1 MSRQGF
7 RVMTYNLR
15 AFRDD
20 WRAAAHAVRMVGPD
34 VLCLQ
39 EVSRTWFPTRRTRA
53 FAAAAGLDWPANRAR
68 GGGTTVLVRPGL
80 VVTGWSHH
88 RLRVPFVQGLREGVR
103 GYAVVRLDLDLAGR
117 RLPISMVSVH
127 LGLRPQE
134 RFGQVE
140 RLSPGVPLDD
150 PVVIA
155 GDINE
160 DDAGERGGSWPRR
173 AGLGWCPRSEQPSPL
188 RLHRS
193 AWTQSSPRLR
203 WSAHRSPSSRSC
215 RRTCSPGPAITARSG
230 WTSPSRTRPDCRHHH
245 GRSPR
250 AERAGATT
258 RGRTHRQRPTPR
270 G

>member
-1 MSRQGF
+1 VSRQGF

-15 AFRDD
+15 AFRYD

-160 DDAGERGGSWPRR
+160 DDAGGAWRLLAQAGRTRLVSSVR
-173 AGLGWCPRSEQPSPL
+173 ATFPAAAPSICLDAVFASPPLVRAQITEQPILPEDLLARASD
-188 RLHRS
+188 HRPVWVDLTV
-193 AWTQSSPRLR
+193 A
-203 WSAHRSPSSRSC
+203 
-215 RRTCSPGPAITARSG
+215 
-230 WTSPSRTRPDCRHHH
+230 D
-245 GRSPR
+245 
-250 AERAGATT
+250 
-258 RGRTHRQRPTPR
+258 
-270 G
+270 